1 MIKRIEIESFCQAT
15 EDEKKILEALK
26 NLTEKKFQKKTVQGH
41 YGNPIKIYRTEI
53 TKTREIN
60 DFLKIFDKIDKASL
74 RDIERRIDEKG
85 KLYLRL
91 NKQSLYRGNFVLDDS
106 GDVHIVIKIVSYPL
120 KKEKVIEDAK
130 KILGY

>member
-106 GDVHIVIKIVSYPL
+106 GDVHIVIKMVSYPL

>member
-26 NLTEKKFQKKTVQGH
+26 NLTEKEFQKKTVHGH

-60 DFLKIFDKIDKASL
+60 DFLKIFDKIDTGSL

-106 GDVHIVIKIVSYPL
+106 GDVHIVIKMVSYPL